1 MEIDLTEAKDTLVVT
16 KIFLSGNEKTKAKII
31 YNELLFHIGDS
42 IVKEDLHN
50 QILQSKNNL
59 NNTSLFNFVY
69 INYWLT
75 DEEQLYMD
83 IKVDERWY
91 LWALPILEQG
101 DRNLSTFFK
110 TGDWSRINYGLYLK
124 KENFR
129 GMNEIVRFKIRLGF
143 LNEFDLSYE
152 SADYN
157 YKLGW
162 GAMLRYRANA
172 QVSYNT
178 LNNVD
183 NVIKVESGFAQQ
195 ESLVNVLFKYRSNH
209 VNRHSVNIGY
219 NAIHIADTVAKLNPD
234 YLLDGNTS
242 LEFLSLKYSYSIDYR
257 DSKVFPLRG
266 NLLRAS
272 ALKSGFG
279 IFTSTYNDL
288 ALQLEY
294 LQFGNIHKRFYYGW
308 QFGSKYGSS
317 KDNPFVFNKGLG
329 TSEFLNGYEYNV
341 IRGTSYAYSKQ
352 KVIFELVPTQTAN
365 LKFIPLKQFSKL
377 HYAFYLRT
385 FFDTGYVYDANQ
397 DPSNFM
403 SNTFLYSYGLGIDM
417 VTYYDRVLSVNYA
430 INKFGQSGFYI
441 HVNMS
446 L

>member
-50 QILQSKNNL
+50 QIIQSKNNL